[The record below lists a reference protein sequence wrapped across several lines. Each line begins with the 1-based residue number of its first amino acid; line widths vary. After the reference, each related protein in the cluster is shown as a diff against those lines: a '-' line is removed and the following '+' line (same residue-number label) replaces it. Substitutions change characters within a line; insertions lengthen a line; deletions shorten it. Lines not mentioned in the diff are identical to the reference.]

1 MSTSPS
7 IYARKSSHKSN
18 AIAPKRQRGRERVAR
33 ILDAAG
39 ALFIEK
45 GVDGATMTEIASRS
59 GTAIGSLYRF
69 FPTKE
74 SLSLTLLERFI
85 HDRLAQLDEICAE
98 AKSGESEAVADQL
111 LGVWLARRE
120 ERDYTTLL
128 LAARPDAE
136 QSGQAWREQFLARVV
151 AVLQKTCPQA
161 RETAAARG
169 MVLLHV
175 LKLAPQLVKGEG
187 QEAVEAEIRKLVLSL
202 VRAS

>member
-1 MSTSPS
+1 M
-7 IYARKSSHKSN
+7 
-18 AIAPKRQRGRERVAR
+18 AR

-98 AKSGESEAVADQL
+98 AKSGESEAVADLL